1 MVGRCWGSVDWYH
14 SLSLA
19 IDHSLLYL
27 YNSLIFALSSVLRVG
42 IGVNGWG
49 MREFM

>member
-1 MVGRCWGSVDWYH
+1 MVERCWGSVDWYH
-14 SLSLA
+14 SLSL
-19 IDHSLLYL
+19 DHSLLYL